1 MSKIT
6 PVQLV
11 DAFMNGETSMSCNT
25 TGLNE
30 NLRICGDKIMYYTDV
45 ACERMGDKYR
55 ICCSDY
61 SSQRR
66 EFERLLLKMIPQNKR
81 I

>member
-1 MSKIT
+1 MSKVT
-6 PVQLV
+6 PIQLV
-11 DAFMNGETSMSCNT
+11 EAFMNGETRMYCNT

-30 NLRICGDKIMYYTDV
+30 NLRIYGDKIMYYSDI
-45 ACERMGDKYR
+45 ACERVGDKYR
-55 ICCSDY
+55 IYRSDY

-66 EFERLLLKMIPQNKR
+66 AFDRFLLNMIPQSKR